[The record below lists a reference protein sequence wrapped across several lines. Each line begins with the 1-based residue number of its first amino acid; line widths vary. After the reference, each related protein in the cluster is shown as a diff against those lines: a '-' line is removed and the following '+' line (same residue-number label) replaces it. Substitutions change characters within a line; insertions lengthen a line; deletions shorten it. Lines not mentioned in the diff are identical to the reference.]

1 MPGILKRIATIAA
14 ISTAA
19 VVAFA
24 SASSAQTVLKLGD
37 IYAQNHSNSLADN
50 RFAELVEKKTNG
62 SVKIEVYVDAT
73 LGNEREIAESVMAGT
88 IDIAPSGLSGIGRF
102 VPQAQVL
109 ELPYLYRDLKHM
121 QRVATA
127 IAPDVD
133 KMFEAKGIKNI
144 GYLFLGPRSLASRK
158 EVHTV
163 QDMRGLRLRVP
174 ESPLYVGFARA
185 LGAVPTPVPLPEVY
199 SSLETGVADAAEGE
213 PATLATTKWYEPT
226 KSVSLTK
233 HIWHYRFI
241 AMNGKKFNS
250 LSPDQQ
256 KAILE
261 AAQEAMEYQGG
272 LVEEFNK
279 KALDEIKSAG
289 VKIVET
295 KDLDAF
301 AKTLTEFNTEFAK
314 KLGPEAEALLQK
326 VRAVQ

>member
-1 MPGILKRIATIAA
+1 MPGILKRLMTIAA
-14 ISTAA
+14 IGTAA
-19 VVAFA
+19 MVTFT

-37 IYAQNHSNSLADN
+37 IYAQTHSNSLADK

-62 SVKIEVYVDAT
+62 AVKVEVYLDST
-73 LGNEREIAESVMAGT
+73 LGNERELAESVIAGT

-102 VPQAQVL
+102 VPDAQVL

-121 QRVATA
+121 QRVAMA

-133 KMFEAKGIKNI
+133 KMFQAKGIKNL

-158 EVHTV
+158 EINTLS
-163 QDMRGLRLRVP
+163 DMRGLRLRVP

-185 LGAVPTPVPLPEVY
+185 LGAVPTPIPFPEVY
-199 SSLETGVADAAEGE
+199 TSLETGVADAAEGE

-233 HIWHYRFI
+233 HIWHYRFF
-241 AMNGKKFNS
+241 AMNGNKFNS
-250 LSPDQQ
+250 LPQDQQ
-256 KAILE
+256 KAVHE
-261 AAQEAMEYQGG
+261 AAQEAMEYQVG
-272 LVEEFNK
+272 LVEEFNN
-279 KALDEIKSAG
+279 KALDEIKGAG

-301 AKTLTEFNTEFAK
+301 AKALVEFNTEFAK
-314 KLGPEAEALLQK
+314 KLGPTAEALLQK
-326 VRAVQ
+326 VRTVQ